1 MKVRTLIPNIRFRG
15 FSDPWEQ
22 RKLQQIAKVFDGTHQ
37 TPEYVSNGVPFVSV
51 ENIKTLKT
59 NKYISNN
66 AFQNNFKIFPQK
78 GDIFMTRIGN
88 IGSVNIV
95 ENNKDLAYYVSLALI
110 RPEHIR
116 TQYLAQYISSQN
128 GQRQLW
134 RRTLHVAF
142 PKKINKNEISKINI
156 FYPDNVEQEKIG
168 SLIIKLD
175 HLIAANEDKVQQLKT
190 LKKLMM
196 QKIFSQEWRF
206 KGFTDP
212 WEQRKLES
220 VVIVYDKG
228 RVPVT
233 STERI
238 SGDTPYY
245 GANGIQDYVDGYTHD
260 GEFTLIAEDG
270 ANDTR
275 NYPIKFVSG
284 KIWVNNHAHVL
295 AGKQNIL
302 NTRFLSFSLQQINI
316 EPFLS
321 GSGRAK
327 LNASEMKKLLIAVP
341 NIYEQIKVENFLG
354 EMAHLIAANEDKL
367 NQLKRLK
374 KYLMQN
380 LFV

>member
-1 MKVRTLIPNIRFRG
+1 M
-15 FSDPWEQ
+15 
-22 RKLQQIAKVFDGTHQ
+22 FDGTHQ

-175 HLIAANEDKVQQLKT
+175 HLIAANEYNLKNV
-190 LKKLMM
+190 LNIRGRFNLHLLM
-196 QKIFSQEWRF
+196 
-206 KGFTDP
+206 
-212 WEQRKLES
+212 
-220 VVIVYDKG
+220 
-228 RVPVT
+228 
-233 STERI
+233 
-238 SGDTPYY
+238 
-245 GANGIQDYVDGYTHD
+245 
-260 GEFTLIAEDG
+260 
-270 ANDTR
+270 
-275 NYPIKFVSG
+275 
-284 KIWVNNHAHVL
+284 
-295 AGKQNIL
+295 
-302 NTRFLSFSLQQINI
+302 
-316 EPFLS
+316 
-321 GSGRAK
+321 
-327 LNASEMKKLLIAVP
+327 
-341 NIYEQIKVENFLG
+341 
-354 EMAHLIAANEDKL
+354 
-367 NQLKRLK
+367 
-374 KYLMQN
+374 
-380 LFV
+380 

>member
-1 MKVRTLIPNIRFRG
+1 MKNENLVPKVRFKG

-22 RKLQQIAKVFDGTHQ
+22 RKLGNISIIKGRLGWKSLKQEEYTSSGPSMIAGRHIVNGEIDWGKVDHIPEWRYQESPEIALKNNDVIFSKDGSLDSTMMLVRTDNSINSGFFYEILLTEQ
-37 TPEYVSNGVPFVSV
+37 FQRLIYLKVSGSSIPH
-51 ENIKTLKT
+51 L
-59 NKYISNN
+59 
-66 AFQNNFKIFPQK
+66 FQADMNNFEIMVPTHDEQDKI
-78 GDIFMTRIGN
+78 TN
-88 IGSVNIV
+88 I
-95 ENNKDLAYYVSLALI
+95 L
-110 RPEHIR
+110 
-116 TQYLAQYISSQN
+116 
-128 GQRQLW
+128 
-134 RRTLHVAF
+134 F
-142 PKKINKNEISKINI
+142 
-156 FYPDNVEQEKIG
+156 
-168 SLIIKLD
+168 KLD
-175 HLIAANEDKVQQLKT
+175 SLIAANEDKLEQLKT

-275 NYPIKFVSG
+275 NYPIKL
-284 KIWVNNHAHVL
+284 VNNHAHVL

-367 NQLKRLK
+367 NQLKELK

-380 LFV
+380 MFV

>member
-212 WEQRKLES
+212 WEQRKFFDNIKQVLD
-220 VVIVYDKG
+220 YRGK
-228 RVPVT
+228 
-233 STERI
+233 
-238 SGDTPYY
+238 TP
-245 GANGIQDYVDGYTHD
+245 
-260 GEFTLIAEDG
+260 
-270 ANDTR
+270 
-275 NYPIKFVSG
+275 K
-284 KIWVNNHAHVL
+284 
-295 AGKQNIL
+295 
-302 NTRFLSFSLQQINI
+302 
-316 EPFLS
+316 
-321 GSGRAK
+321 K
-327 LNASEMKKLLIAVP
+327 LNMKWNEEPKGYLALSAINVKAGYIDKHIETYYASEKLYKKWMGKDSLSAGDI
-341 NIYEQIKVENFLG
+341 
-354 EMAHLIAANEDKL
+354 
-367 NQLKRLK
+367 
-374 KYLMQN
+374 
-380 LFV
+380 LFTTEALWVM

>member
-1 MKVRTLIPNIRFRG
+1 MSLKT
-15 FSDPWEQ
+15 WEQ
-22 RKLQQIAKVFDGTHQ
+22 RKLQQIAKVFDGIHQ

-175 HLIAANEDKVQQLKT
+175 HLIAANEYNLKNV
-190 LKKLMM
+190 LNIRGRFNLHLLM
-196 QKIFSQEWRF
+196 
-206 KGFTDP
+206 
-212 WEQRKLES
+212 
-220 VVIVYDKG
+220 
-228 RVPVT
+228 
-233 STERI
+233 
-238 SGDTPYY
+238 
-245 GANGIQDYVDGYTHD
+245 
-260 GEFTLIAEDG
+260 
-270 ANDTR
+270 
-275 NYPIKFVSG
+275 
-284 KIWVNNHAHVL
+284 
-295 AGKQNIL
+295 
-302 NTRFLSFSLQQINI
+302 
-316 EPFLS
+316 
-321 GSGRAK
+321 
-327 LNASEMKKLLIAVP
+327 
-341 NIYEQIKVENFLG
+341 
-354 EMAHLIAANEDKL
+354 
-367 NQLKRLK
+367 
-374 KYLMQN
+374 
-380 LFV
+380 